1 MKRGFI
7 WLLNKFNKCPILMK
21 IEIVEESEI
30 VPTNLSV
37 ETLNKSRCLS
47 LCPRSISQPKP
58 SERAKNEIQ

>member
-1 MKRGFI
+1 
-7 WLLNKFNKCPILMK
+7 MK